1 MRITFYTIF
10 SLAFLASASS
20 AVGHVLLKY
29 PSGDETFSTGDT
41 IKIEWQVAIDHGD
54 CNWDLYFSTDGGSSW
69 SEIAIDLSK
78 SNFSYEW
85 IIPGN
90 ATSSGK
96 IKVVQDNVIGSNY
109 ESESRNFTIN
119 NLPTYIASEENQIK
133 NFVIYPAYPN
143 PFNSSTVISF
153 NLPEQNHV
161 KLIVFNVA
169 GEEVE
174 TIVNSE
180 MSAGFHKISW
190 NADNASSG
198 VYFYAIETKYSLQT
212 RKVILLK

>member
-10 SLAFLASASS
+10 SIAFLASASS

-54 CNWDLYFSTDGGSSW
+54 CDWDLYFSTDGGSSW

-109 ESESRNFTIN
+109 GSSSRNFTIHVFHSN
-119 NLPTYIASEENQIK
+119 IATQENQIK
-133 NFVIYPAYPN
+133 NFVIYPAY
-143 PFNSSTVISF
+143 
-153 NLPEQNHV
+153 
-161 KLIVFNVA
+161 
-169 GEEVE
+169 
-174 TIVNSE
+174 
-180 MSAGFHKISW
+180 
-190 NADNASSG
+190 
-198 VYFYAIETKYSLQT
+198 
-212 RKVILLK
+212 

>member
-78 SNFSYEW
+78 SNFGYEW
-85 IIPGN
+85 IIP
-90 ATSSGK
+90 AKKT
-96 IKVVQDNVIGSNY
+96 
-109 ESESRNFTIN
+109 
-119 NLPTYIASEENQIK
+119 
-133 NFVIYPAYPN
+133 
-143 PFNSSTVISF
+143 
-153 NLPEQNHV
+153 
-161 KLIVFNVA
+161 
-169 GEEVE
+169 GE
-174 TIVNSE
+174 I
-180 MSAGFHKISW
+180 H
-190 NADNASSG
+190 
-198 VYFYAIETKYSLQT
+198 YSLNPGLRIQS
-212 RKVILLK
+212 KYCLQLLLSLTHSCNSCLLYH

>member
-1 MRITFYTIF
+1 M
-10 SLAFLASASS
+10 
-20 AVGHVLLKY
+20 
-29 PSGDETFSTGDT
+29 
-41 IKIEWQVAIDHGD
+41 
-54 CNWDLYFSTDGGSSW
+54 
-69 SEIAIDLSK
+69 
-78 SNFSYEW
+78 
-85 IIPGN
+85 
-90 ATSSGK
+90 
-96 IKVVQDNVIGSNY
+96 
-109 ESESRNFTIN
+109 
-119 NLPTYIASEENQIK
+119 
-133 NFVIYPAYPN
+133 
-143 PFNSSTVISF
+143 ISF

-198 VYFYAIETKYSLQT
+198 IYFYAIETKYSLQT